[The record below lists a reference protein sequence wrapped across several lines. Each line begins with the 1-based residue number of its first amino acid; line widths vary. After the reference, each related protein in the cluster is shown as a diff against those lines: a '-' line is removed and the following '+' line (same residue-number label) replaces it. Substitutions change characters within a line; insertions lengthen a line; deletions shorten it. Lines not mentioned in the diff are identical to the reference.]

1 MKVAVLDLGTVF
13 AKFFKSSVSPK
24 SPGPTNNPFSQ
35 GSNEGSSSGS
45 TVPSLA
51 GKTPFLLLSSPPSPL
66 HSLNTPT
73 ASTSSLSRIPS
84 GKALTPSPYSSGIS
98 APSSPAHSVK
108 PQPSNSVSS
117 SLAQLKQLNEDSW
130 TNPAHTASSSP
141 VTILVRP
148 APTSITTMTPAMQ
161 SNHSS
166 RSPRLLQETSVSGWN
181 TKSMLFT
188 LPDIGEESTDYED
201 NLSHGKGLS
210 RGNAD
215 PRLSDNGGDPLPVHF
230 TRPVQEAIH
239 NYICESVSSLSSSGQ
254 TTPTDLNNSWSGI
267 QSYTTGLS
275 TERSS
280 VYSWRDDEFDKANTQ
295 RVHHLF
301 WDVDE
306 MLFEGSITSQN
317 KNLQAECKDWTKRSL
332 HLRILGKQLIFP
344 KDEGFQ
350 HFQGRNSSSSSLSS
364 STGSKSI
371 NEHSSSLRQL
381 CVSGS
386 MLVPTVSPLQR
397 TDESTSSTSS
407 LGSETSVYSFLE
419 EEIYDVEGT
428 IEEYLAYDSREHD
441 DEGLDQKRTQLHQ
454 KRTKRGIPPV
464 SPNDCIKDTV
474 AAEVFDDT
482 WRTIVGSIQELLI
495 KTWEIASVSVVIKQA
510 GKIHHSANHYLQ
522 LPVPRLTSET
532 TVVPPSRGSEARS
545 SSYGAYIFTPQTI
558 RNLGSD
564 LNGVMTIQAK
574 PLQHRHAGLVEKTHE
589 QEDKSLPAMPRVLNS
604 ARNRLGRSSDN
615 SIFSS
620 SRLLHTPSRKTPT
633 QRRLPALTLDPM
645 RSKTPNVYSDEV
657 LRGTKLYTGLD
668 RLSSPSIQTSR
679 NKLPPINSVETVE
692 QHLSVPGSRHSA
704 NRTKQPHSR
713 VSSAVPDTTG
723 RRPLREK
730 TVVIEQFSRPNTTH
744 TFRSE
749 TSHRRSFTPLDFA
762 NHTWTGHSFLT
773 SSQYQPKSFQR
784 NPPNSRRKFPVPS

>member
-1 MKVAVLDLGTVF
+1 M
-13 AKFFKSSVSPK
+13 
-24 SPGPTNNPFSQ
+24 PTAAH
-35 GSNEGSSSGS
+35 SSSS
-45 TVPSLA
+45 CRVRR
-51 GKTPFLLLSSPPSPL
+51 
-66 HSLNTPT
+66 
-73 ASTSSLSRIPS
+73 ASRQ
-84 GKALTPSPYSSGIS
+84 
-98 APSSPAHSVK
+98 
-108 PQPSNSVSS
+108 QP
-117 SLAQLKQLNEDSW
+117 
-130 TNPAHTASSSP
+130 H
-141 VTILVRP
+141 
-148 APTSITTMTPAMQ
+148 
-161 SNHSS
+161 
-166 RSPRLLQETSVSGWN
+166 
-181 TKSMLFT
+181 
-188 LPDIGEESTDYED
+188 
-201 NLSHGKGLS
+201 NLSPDTQLVVIGKGLS
-210 RGNAD
+210 RGNTD
-215 PRLSDNGGDPLPVHF
+215 PRLSDPLPVHF

-239 NYICESVSSLSSSGQ
+239 NYNCESISSLSSSGQ
-254 TTPTDLNNSWSGI
+254 TTPTDLNHSWSGI

-306 MLFEGSITSQN
+306 MLFEGNVTSQN

-350 HFQGRNSSSSSLSS
+350 HFQSRNPSSSTSSSSAVSQ
-364 STGSKSI
+364 SI
-371 NEHSSSLRQL
+371 IESSSSLRQL

-386 MLVPTVSPLQR
+386 RLVPTVSPLQR
-397 TDESTSSTSS
+397 SDESTSSTSS
-407 LGSETSVYSFLE
+407 LWSESSVYSFLE

-441 DEGLDQKRTQLHQ
+441 DEGLDQKKTQLHQ

-464 SPNDCIKDTV
+464 SPNDCMKDTV
-474 AAEVFDDT
+474 AAEVFDDS
-482 WRTIVGSIQELLI
+482 WRTIVESMQELFI
-495 KTWEIASVSVVIKQA
+495 KTWEVALVEKKQA
-510 GKIHHSANHYLQ
+510 GRIHNSTNHYLQ
-522 LPVPRLTSET
+522 LPIPRITSET
-532 TVVPPSRGSEARS
+532 TGIPPSRGSEARS
-545 SSYGAYIFTPQTI
+545 ISFGAYVFTSQTS
-558 RNLGSD
+558 RNFSSD

-589 QEDKSLPAMPRVLNS
+589 QEDKSLSVIPRVLNS
-604 ARNRLGRSSDN
+604 ARIRLGRSSDN

-679 NKLPPINSVETVE
+679 NKLPPIHSLEPVE
-692 QHLSVPGSRHSA
+692 QHLSVPGSRYSA
-704 NRTKQPHSR
+704 NRAKQPHSR

-723 RRPLREK
+723 RRPLRER
-730 TVVIEQFSRPNTTH
+730 TVVMEQFSRPNTTH

-762 NHTWTGHSFLT
+762 NHIWTGHSFLT

-784 NPPNSRRKFPVPS
+784 NPPNSRRKLPVPS

>member
-13 AKFFKSSVSPK
+13 AKFFKSSVSPI
-24 SPGPTNNPFSQ
+24 SPGATTNPFSQ
-35 GSNEGSSSGS
+35 GSNAVSSSVAPV
-45 TVPSLA
+45 TSLA
-51 GKTPFLLLSSPPSPL
+51 GKTPILLLSAPPSPL
-66 HSLNTPT
+66 HILSTPT
-73 ASTSSLSRIPS
+73 ASTSSLSRVPS
-84 GKALTPSPYSSGIS
+84 GKALTLNLPSNGIS
-98 APSSPAHSVK
+98 APSSPPHSVK
-108 PQPSNSVSS
+108 PQPPNLVSS
-117 SLAQLKQLNEDSW
+117 SVVQPKQVNEESW
-130 TNPAHTASSSP
+130 TNPHPTSSSP
-141 VTILVRP
+141 PPTTILVRS
-148 APTSITTMTPAMQ
+148 APTNINTITPAMP

-166 RSPRLLQETSVSGWN
+166 WSPRFLQETSLSSWN

-201 NLSHGKGLS
+201 NLHSHGKGLS
-210 RGNAD
+210 RGNTD
-215 PRLSDNGGDPLPVHF
+215 LRLSDKGGDPLPVHF
-230 TRPVQEAIH
+230 TLPVQEAIH
-239 NYICESVSSLSSSGQ
+239 NYTCESVSSLSSSGQ
-254 TTPTDLNNSWSGI
+254 TTPTDLNHSWSGI

-295 RVHHLF
+295 RVHQLF

-306 MLFEGSITSQN
+306 MLFEGNVTSQN
-317 KNLQAECKDWTKRSL
+317 KNLQTECKDWTKRSL

-350 HFQGRNSSSSSLSS
+350 HFQGRNSSSSSSSLS
-364 STGSKSI
+364 GSQSI
-371 NEHSSSLRQL
+371 TESSSSLRQL

-386 MLVPTVSPLQR
+386 RLVPTVSPLQR

-407 LGSETSVYSFLE
+407 FGSESSVYSFLE

-428 IEEYLAYDSREHD
+428 IEEYLAYDNREHD
-441 DEGLDQKRTQLHQ
+441 DEGLDQKKTQLHQ

-482 WRTIVGSIQELLI
+482 WRTIVESMQELLI
-495 KTWEIASVSVVIKQA
+495 KKWEVASEEIKQE
-510 GKIHHSANHYLQ
+510 GRIYKSANHFLQ
-522 LPVPRLTSET
+522 LPVPRITSGRT
-532 TVVPPSRGSEARS
+532 GIPPSRGSEARS
-545 SSYGAYIFTPQTI
+545 ISFGAYVFTPQTS
-558 RNLGSD
+558 RNFSSD

-574 PLQHRHAGLVEKTHE
+574 PLQHRHAGLVEKT
-589 QEDKSLPAMPRVLNS
+589 QK
-604 ARNRLGRSSDN
+604 
-615 SIFSS
+615 
-620 SRLLHTPSRKTPT
+620 TPS

-657 LRGTKLYTGLD
+657 LRGTKLYTGLE

-679 NKLPPINSVETVE
+679 NKLPPIHSVETVE
-692 QHLSVPGSRHSA
+692 HQISVPGSRHSA
-704 NRTKQPHSR
+704 NRAKQPHSR

-723 RRPLREK
+723 RRPLRER
-730 TVVIEQFSRPNTTH
+730 TIVMEQFSRPNTTH

-762 NHTWTGHSFLT
+762 NNTWTGHSFLT

-784 NPPNSRRKFPVPS
+784 NPPNSRRKLAVPS

>member
-1 MKVAVLDLGTVF
+1 MPTA
-13 AKFFKSSVSPK
+13 AHSS
-24 SPGPTNNPFSQ
+24 
-35 GSNEGSSSGS
+35 SSSGR
-45 TVPSLA
+45 VRR
-51 GKTPFLLLSSPPSPL
+51 
-66 HSLNTPT
+66 
-73 ASTSSLSRIPS
+73 ASRQQQ
-84 GKALTPSPYSSGIS
+84 
-98 APSSPAHSVK
+98 
-108 PQPSNSVSS
+108 PQP
-117 SLAQLKQLNEDSW
+117 
-130 TNPAHTASSSP
+130 PH
-141 VTILVRP
+141 
-148 APTSITTMTPAMQ
+148 
-161 SNHSS
+161 
-166 RSPRLLQETSVSGWN
+166 
-181 TKSMLFT
+181 
-188 LPDIGEESTDYED
+188 
-201 NLSHGKGLS
+201 NLSPDTQLVVIGKGLS
-210 RGNAD
+210 RGNPD
-215 PRLSDNGGDPLPVHF
+215 PRLSDKGGDPLPVHF

-239 NYICESVSSLSSSGQ
+239 NYTCESVSSLSSSGQ
-254 TTPTDLNNSWSGI
+254 TTPTDLNHSWSGI

-295 RVHHLF
+295 RVHQLF

-306 MLFEGSITSQN
+306 MLFEGNVTSQN

-350 HFQGRNSSSSSLSS
+350 HFQGRTSSSSSSS
-364 STGSKSI
+364 SSAGSQSVA
-371 NEHSSSLRQL
+371 ESSSSLGQL

-386 MLVPTVSPLQR
+386 RLVPTVSPLQR
-397 TDESTSSTSS
+397 ADESTFSTSS
-407 LGSETSVYSFLE
+407 LGSESSVYSFLE

-428 IEEYLAYDSREHD
+428 IEEFLAYDSRDHD
-441 DEGLDQKRTQLHQ
+441 DEGLDQKKIQIYQ

-482 WRTIVGSIQELLI
+482 WRTIVESMQELLI
-495 KTWEIASVSVVIKQA
+495 KAWEVSSVEIKQA
-510 GKIHHSANHYLQ
+510 GKIHNSANHYLQ
-522 LPVPRLTSET
+522 LPVPRITSGAT
-532 TVVPPSRGSEARS
+532 GVPPSRGSEARS
-545 SSYGAYIFTPQTI
+545 ISFGAYAFTSQTS
-558 RNLGSD
+558 RNFSND

-574 PLQHRHAGLVEKTHE
+574 PLQHRHAGLVEKTQCE
-589 QEDKSLPAMPRVLNS
+589 QEDKCVTVMPRVLNS

-620 SRLLHTPSRKTPT
+620 SRILNTPSRKTPT

-704 NRTKQPHSR
+704 NKAKQPHSR

-723 RRPLREK
+723 RRPLRER
-730 TVVIEQFSRPNTTH
+730 TVVMEQFSRPNTTH

-784 NPPNSRRKFPVPS
+784 NPANTRRKVPVPS